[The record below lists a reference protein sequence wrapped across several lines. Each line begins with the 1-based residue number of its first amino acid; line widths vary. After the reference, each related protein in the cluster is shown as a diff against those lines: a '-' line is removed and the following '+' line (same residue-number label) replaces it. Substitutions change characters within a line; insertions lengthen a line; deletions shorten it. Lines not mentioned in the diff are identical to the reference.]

1 MNPYAAVLLLT
12 SAALLQS
19 SLLPHLSR
27 GGLKPDL
34 VVMLVISW
42 GLLRGVQEGLLWA
55 FIGGLALDLLSAT
68 PLGLSALILTL
79 LTLLTSLGQ
88 KSIYRTSI
96 LFPLAVIF
104 LATFGYNLALLL
116 GWQLLG
122 RPALWGETFLEVLL
136 PTGLL
141 NTLVMLPLYPL
152 LPWLHRRTGPERV
165 GW

>member
-152 LPWLHRRTGPERV
+152 LSWLHRRTGPERV
-165 GW
+165 EW

>member
-88 KSIYRTSI
+88 NSIYRTSI

-152 LPWLHRRTGPERV
+152 LSWLHRRTGPERV

>member
-152 LPWLHRRTGPERV
+152 LSWLHRRTGPERV